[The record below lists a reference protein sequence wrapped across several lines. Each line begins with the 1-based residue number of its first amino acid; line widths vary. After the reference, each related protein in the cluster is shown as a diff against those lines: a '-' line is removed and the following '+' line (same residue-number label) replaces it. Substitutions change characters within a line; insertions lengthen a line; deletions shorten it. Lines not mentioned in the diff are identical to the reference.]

1 MSRIARFSRSVV
13 DAIDASKILG
23 LRAGTQPHRFTGVW
37 VVVVDGRVF
46 VRPWNDKA
54 QGWYRTFLE
63 EERGVM
69 QVGDR
74 EVRVRARKSRGE
86 RLMDAIDLAYKEK
99 YPTPAS
105 RKWVRGFATP
115 RRRATTLELLPL

>member
-1 MSRIARFSRSVV
+1 MSRSARFSRPVV
-13 DAIDASKILG
+13 SAIDASKILG
-23 LRAGTQPHRFTGVW
+23 LRAGTEPHRFTGVW

-54 QGWYRTFLE
+54 QGWYRAFVDE
-63 EERGVM
+63 GRGAI

-86 RLMDAIDLAYKEK
+86 RLMDAIDLAYKNK

-115 RRRATTLELLPL
+115 RRRATAL

>member
-1 MSRIARFSRSVV
+1 MSRSARFSRPVV
-13 DAIDASKILG
+13 RAIDASKILG
-23 LRAGTQPHRFTGVW
+23 LRAGTEPHRFTGVW

-54 QGWYRTFLE
+54 QGWYRAFVDE
-63 EERGVM
+63 GRGAI

-86 RLMDAIDLAYKEK
+86 RLMDAIDLAYKNK